1 MLATTIFGV
10 GRAGPAGG
18 RARCSRWYT
27 SLGKQLDG
35 RTVARQV
42 LLSST
47 AMSVGQG
54 AQRGFQLGV
63 DRAALAQDPGQA
75 KQG

>member
-10 GRAGPAGG
+10 GPRRAG
-18 RARCSRWYT
+18 RRSCARLEAVHVAW
-27 SLGKQLDG
+27 KQLDV
-35 RTVARQV
+35 RTVARQI
-42 LLSST
+42 LLFST

-63 DRAALAQDPGQA
+63 DRATLAQDPGQA

>member
-1 MLATTIFGV
+1 MLQAV
-10 GRAGPAGG
+10 HVA
-18 RARCSRWYT
+18 W
-27 SLGKQLDG
+27 KQLDG

-54 AQRGFQLGV
+54 AQRGFQLGP
-63 DRAALAQDPGQA
+63 DRAALAQNPGQA

>member
-27 SLGKQLDG
+27 SLGKQLE
-35 RTVARQV
+35 TVAHQV